1 MENRRDSLRRVKRML
16 VEIHMLQNHAPSNLN
31 RDDTGS
37 PKDAVFGGVRRVR
50 ISSQALKRAI
60 RRSEIFER
68 ALESSGH
75 GWRTRQL
82 PERVRQILLERGLSE
97 EMAQIGAL
105 KASGFGNKDGKE
117 QAPRESDGLVRT
129 AQTMF
134 LTAADIEAVADVIYK
149 AALEAKTPAQFRKVS
164 VKSLEAQIR
173 DGGRPITPDVAL
185 FGRMVTSS
193 AFRDV
198 ESSIQCAHAI
208 STHPM
213 THEFDFYTAVDD
225 FEKPGESEEDRGADM
240 MGDVEFT
247 SACFYKY
254 FSIDVDGIVDNLTT
268 KGSDGVSAETAR
280 SMANATVIAFLEAAV
295 FTSPSGKQNTFAA
308 HQLPDAILVEVK
320 SRKIP
325 VSYANAFV
333 NPVSLRS
340 KEGLVVASVQRLA
353 EHVKLMTQKFMLS
366 SRRRLWFTT
375 TQVDLDPAQSC
386 ETFPELVGALKAEL
400 ERTPSDG

>member
-1 MENRRDSLRRVKRML
+1 ML

-37 PKDAVFGGVRRVR
+37 PKDAIFGGVRRAR

-60 RRSEIFER
+60 RRSEIFQHALER
-68 ALESSGH
+68 AGH

-97 EMAQIGAL
+97 EMAHIGAL
-105 KASGFGNKDGKE
+105 KASGFGNKEGRE

-149 AALEAKTPAQFRKVS
+149 AALEAKTPAQFKKVS
-164 VKSLEAQIR
+164 AKQLEAAVR
-173 DGGRPITPDVAL
+173 DSGRPITPDIAL

-198 ESSIQCAHAI
+198 ESAIQCAHAI

-225 FEKPGESEEDRGADM
+225 FEKPGESDEDRGADM

-254 FSIDVDGIVDNLTT
+254 FSIDVDGIVENLTS
-268 KGSDGVSAETAR
+268 KGTDGMPVAEAR
-280 SMANATVIAFLEAAV
+280 SLAVDTVLAFLEAAA

-308 HQLPDAILVEVK
+308 HQLPDAVLVEVK

-333 NPVSLRS
+333 NPVSLRA
-340 KEGLVVASVQRLA
+340 KEGLVVASIRQFID
-353 EHVKLMTQKFMLS
+353 HVKLMTRKFSLAS
-366 SRRRLWFTT
+366 ECRLWFTT
-375 TQVDLDPAQSC
+375 ID
-386 ETFPELVGALKAEL
+386 AEL
-400 ERTPSDG
+400 EGAATCDTFAELLQNLRSELQKAGSNG